1 MNVKL
6 LWQNHKSTCI
16 YSIFA
21 IVSAIVFSILIV
33 WSCLGN
39 SFMDVA
45 IIDAT
50 VIANNSAQDEY
61 LVGQKFNGEG
71 LSLDIGSEV
80 VSIKDCEVQYDF
92 SSAGNKQVKLI
103 YSPNAQTSYVGVH
116 DVKVY
121 FVRSLTPLSI
131 PSEIEVLDDG
141 SFVADDGFSLK
152 AQLNALPQDEDRF
165 ERVVGE
171 ENTILLTPES
181 YTTKTVASVSIEGY
195 YDASLYC
202 GNLTYNFSF
211 YNSAGKTFI
220 VQSEKSVIE
229 YTNENVGSKNK
240 MTLVVT
246 DVDENYA
253 QTCTG
258 ESNGYYVYTKEN
270 GEQTVLDFSFELTQT
285 QEKFKSSQ
293 VSSESHVAD
302 KYSVVYGQETFTCP
316 ADLWQGAVVNGK
328 IYSEGERK
336 LVASSDNRVLEL
348 TNSSG
353 GVETLTLYV
362 TNFTYDSGG
371 SGKSNGYY
379 VYTDANGQ
387 VFVAKFFMQ
396 IWTYDWVPLSKD
408 KADMYSDLDV
418 FDYIIDHYNGDMFVN
433 VSTYTRTDGWTSQVS
448 FVTDADSIKRAA
460 FNA

>member
-6 LWQNHKSTCI
+6 LWKNHKSTCI
-16 YSIFA
+16 YSIFVV
-21 IVSAIVFSILIV
+21 VSAIVFSILIV
-33 WSCLGN
+33 WSCFGN
-39 SFMDVA
+39 SSMDVVV
-45 IIDAT
+45 IDAT
-50 VIANNSAQDEY
+50 VVASDVAQGEY

-71 LSLDIGSEV
+71 LSLDVGSEV

-121 FVRSLTPLSI
+121 FVRSLTPLSR
-131 PSEIEVLDDG
+131 PSEVEVNDDG
-141 SFVADDGFSLK
+141 SFTTDDGFKLK
-152 AQLNALPQDEDRF
+152 AQLNALPKDETRF
-165 ERVVGE
+165 ERVQGE
-171 ENTILLTPES
+171 ENTIFLTPES
-181 YTTKTVASVSIEGY
+181 YTTKTVASVSIKGY
-195 YDASLYC
+195 YDAALYC

-211 YNSAGKTFI
+211 YNAAGRTFI
-220 VQSEKSVIE
+220 VESEKSVVE
-229 YTNENVGSKNK
+229 YENQNADSKNK
-240 MTLVVT
+240 MALVVT
-246 DVDENYA
+246 DVDKNYA

-258 ESNGYYVYTKEN
+258 ESGGYYVYTKEN

-285 QEKFKSSQ
+285 QEQFKSSQ
-293 VSSESHVAD
+293 VESESHIGD

-336 LVASSDNRVLEL
+336 LVASSDNRVLAL

-353 GVETLTLYV
+353 GTETLTLYV

-379 VYTDANGQ
+379 VYTDAKGQ

-408 KADMYSDLDV
+408 KADMYADIDV
-418 FDYIIDHYNGDMFVN
+418 FDYNVEKYNGDMFVN
-433 VSTYTRTDGWTSQVS
+433 VSTYTRTDGWTSQVT
-448 FVTDADSIKRAA
+448 FVTDADSVKRAA

>member
-1 MNVKL
+1 M
-6 LWQNHKSTCI
+6 
-16 YSIFA
+16 
-21 IVSAIVFSILIV
+21 
-33 WSCLGN
+33 
-39 SFMDVA
+39 
-45 IIDAT
+45 
-50 VIANNSAQDEY
+50 
-61 LVGQKFNGEG
+61 
-71 LSLDIGSEV
+71 
-80 VSIKDCEVQYDF
+80 
-92 SSAGNKQVKLI
+92 
-103 YSPNAQTSYVGVH
+103 
-116 DVKVY
+116 
-121 FVRSLTPLSI
+121 
-131 PSEIEVLDDG
+131 
-141 SFVADDGFSLK
+141 LK

-302 KYSVVYGQETFTCP
+302 KYSVVYAQETFSCP
-316 ADLWQGAVVNGK
+316 QDLWQGAVVNGK

-371 SGKSNGYY
+371 SGKSNGFY

-408 KADMYSDLDV
+408 VGDVYGDFEV

-433 VSTYTRTDGWTSQVS
+433 VSAYTREEGRTDVVT
-448 FVTDADSIKRAA
+448 FITDADSIKRAA